1 MLDQNLAETSR
12 FDSSGLAVCACARW
26 CVQGELRSWDLAPLL
41 FNEHLWRWQVHVQP
55 FFYQLSSPRAGR
67 PALSHRN
74 YQRPLAKTHRQQQQ
88 SHVAKGRGWN
98 TSEVLASHPQQPL
111 KEA

>member
-1 MLDQNLAETSR
+1 MFSHSFTS
-12 FDSSGLAVCACARW
+12 SAAPGPA
-26 CVQGELRSWDLAPLL
+26 APL
-41 FNEHLWRWQVHVQP
+41 
-55 FFYQLSSPRAGR
+55 S
-67 PALSHRN
+67 LSHRN